1 MNCIFK
7 NMFCHQYPNRAR
19 IIILFHPCPFYRQSR
34 TWCIHIGFIRLIIK
48 DWVLSFCF
56 RFKLCTWCYQ
66 KCTHIKGAH
75 FVLVSFIFCS
85 WQVAGLGVLIK
96 YKMARRLRVT
106 SPTCG
111 ISSWTFYMSHLQFVL
126 LKEWHCW
133 TLWNFAYN
141 LQFVRLT
148 ELVLYCPEHA
158 WTICHWT

>member
-85 WQVAGLGVLIK
+85 WQVAGLDVLIK
-96 YKMARRLRVT
+96 YKRHADSGLHLLHVEFQAEPFIFRICSLFYLKNACM
-106 SPTCG
+106 
-111 ISSWTFYMSHLQFVL
+111 ISRFVS
-126 LKEWHCW
+126 
-133 TLWNFAYN
+133 
-141 LQFVRLT
+141 
-148 ELVLYCPEHA
+148 
-158 WTICHWT
+158 